1 VPIEEDEREK
11 EVTPE
16 TLAQSRQ
23 TALANSSHSS
33 LVIKA
38 LAFK

>member
-11 EVTPE
+11 EL
-16 TLAQSRQ
+16 TLAKSRQ